1 MDLELRLDLDDPH
14 TRFMFGLPDLPD
26 PVDYQSPE
34 TEARRIL
41 IIEDDID
48 IARFV
53 EVILTHNGFD
63 VAIERD
69 GDAGLARITRDDFD
83 LVVCNFVMP
92 GLQGDEIVQRLR
104 VDARTRDLPVV
115 MLTAQAGAARVARAM
130 EAGADDYVT
139 KPFDPPEFVARVRA
153 ALRRRTPNEH

>member
-1 MDLELRLDLDDPH
+1 MDLELRLDLDDQH
-14 TRFMFGLPDLPD
+14 TRFMFGLPDLPE
-26 PVDYQSPE
+26 PRDYQSRE
-34 TEARRIL
+34 TEARRVL

-63 VAIERD
+63 VAIECD
-69 GDAGLARITRDDFD
+69 GDAGLARITTDDFD

-92 GLQGDEIVQRLR
+92 GLQGDEVVQRLR
-104 VDARTRDLPVV
+104 VDARTWNIPVV
-115 MLTAQAGAARVARAM
+115 MLTSQSGATRVARAM

-139 KPFDPPEFVARVRA
+139 KPFDPLEFVARVRA
-153 ALRRRTPNEH
+153 ALRRRASPEN